1 MQMLISA
8 TQAGAESSPVG
19 FGLDDHA
26 GNQAAEPQ
34 GGAVASYVWFFRVP
48 WLQILYPQLVA
59 SVTHPVVPQI
69 PIPSYT
75 YKAMICYDLIKPS
88 GFNSWLLPLQFFLV
102 IGCLSYFGPENTT
115 RHHETHGRWYQ
126 GTPPLQERVLLGI
139 PLPVPVI
146 RQNRSECGHVLRFF
160 LFSFGYRGIAG
171 FPNARSSN
179 MLKLSPVLFE
189 LQLENGSTPTL
200 NWFSSQISQPI

>member
-88 GFNSWLLPLQFFLV
+88 GFNFWLLPLQFFLV

-126 GTPPLQERVLLGI
+126 GTPPLQERVLFGI

-146 RQNRSECGHVLRFF
+146 RQNRSECGHVLRIVFVF
-160 LFSFGYRGIAG
+160 VRI
-171 FPNARSSN
+171 PWNRR
-179 MLKLSPVLFE
+179 LSKRTEF
-189 LQLENGSTPTL
+189 
-200 NWFSSQISQPI
+200 

>member
-59 SVTHPVVPQI
+59 SVAHPVVPQI

-88 GFNSWLLPLQFFLV
+88 GFNSWLLPLQFFFLNWLFIIFWSWKHYETSRDSWAMIPRHPTTSREGSLRDSSPCSRDPTESLGMWPRPQDFFCFRSDTV
-102 IGCLSYFGPENTT
+102 ESPAFQMHGVLTCWNYHLYFLN
-115 RHHETHGRWYQ
+115 
-126 GTPPLQERVLLGI
+126 
-139 PLPVPVI
+139 
-146 RQNRSECGHVLRFF
+146 
-160 LFSFGYRGIAG
+160 
-171 FPNARSSN
+171 SSWK
-179 MLKLSPVLFE
+179 MGQ
-189 LQLENGSTPTL
+189 LQL
-200 NWFSSQISQPI
+200 